1 MENMTVAL
9 FGGSFDPVTDAH
21 KEIITK
27 LSERFDR
34 VVVMP
39 AAVSPFKTKSLA
51 SASGAHRAEMLKRAT
66 RNMKNVTVSKYE
78 LKKDGV
84 SYTVDT
90 LKHLIDKYDG
100 AKVYTVIGSE
110 ELPRLGEWKNTDELK
125 ILTTFYVVERLGFEM
140 TADKLKA
147 AVKDGFDVRLAAF
160 SVPDVSSSEVKVERA
175 FERENLPVP
184 KSVAKYIVKNGLYD
198 DYRYIT
204 DRYEEFGLKKERIE
218 HIRRVALAAV
228 KLAKRYSVSTADAAT
243 AALLHDIAKET
254 DAKQL
259 QAMGFPVPNAAQ
271 DMPKSIRHA
280 EYGAVIAKYAFGVE
294 NEEIIEA
301 VRQHTTGGKNMS
313 KLAEVVFL
321 ADYIEE
327 GRKFAPADEVR
338 LVARQSLKKAI
349 ELALRYEIEHL
360 KESGGEIYPLT
371 QKVCDSYKKLN
382 KEQKEDGAEEKK
394 EEKKKAASKKKKE
407 SAKEESTELDQSAET
422 LTAVAEETKTR
433 ETVKRGA
440 DESHKLAREIGEY
453 LSEKKASEVTLIDVR
468 ERTVI
473 TDYFVIASASSTTAV
488 RALAEYV
495 DEKLSK
501 GKGLEPL
508 HRDKNPQWYAVDYGN
523 VILHIF
529 LKNVRLTYDLE
540 RLWSDGTNTETVE

>member
-21 KEIITK
+21 KEIIAN

-39 AAVSPFKTKSLA
+39 TAVSPFKTTA

-66 RNMKNVTVSKYE
+66 RNMKNVTVSRYE
-78 LKKDGV
+78 LKKQGV

-90 LKHLIDKYDG
+90 LEHLKAKYDG
-100 AKVYTVIGSE
+100 AKIFTVIGSE
-110 ELPRLGEWKNTDELK
+110 ELSRLGEWKSIDRLK
-125 ILTTFYVVERLGFEM
+125 SLTTFFVVERSGFEL
-140 TADKLKA
+140 TADKFA
-147 AVKDGFDVRLAAF
+147 QVVKSGFDVRLAAF
-160 SVPDVSSSEVKVERA
+160 SASDVSSSEVKIERA
-175 FERENLPVP
+175 FGRKNLPVP
-184 KSVAKYIVKNGLYD
+184 KSVAKYIEKNGLYE
-198 DYRYIT
+198 DYRFIT
-204 DRYEEFGLKKERIE
+204 DRYEEFGLKKERTE

-228 KLAKRYSVSTADAAT
+228 KLAKRCGVSASDAVT

-254 DAKQL
+254 DEKQL
-259 QAMGFPVPNAAQ
+259 EKMGCQVPPAAK
-271 DMPKSIRHA
+271 DMPKKIRHA
-280 EYGAVIAKYAFGVE
+280 EYGAVIARHAFGVE

-313 KLAEVVFL
+313 KLSQVVFL
-321 ADYIEE
+321 ADCIEE
-327 GRKFAPADEVR
+327 GRKFAQAYEVR
-338 LVARQSLKKAI
+338 LVARESFEKAI
-349 ELALRYEIEHL
+349 ELSLRYEIERL
-360 KESGGEIYPLT
+360 KEDGAEIYPLT
-371 QKVCDSYKKLN
+371 QEVCDSYKKLN
-382 KEQKEDGAEEKK
+382 ESPKQKATQ
-394 EEKKKAASKKKKE
+394 EKKKAEKKTAPKTKKE
-407 SAKEESTELDQSAET
+407 IAEQNEERDSAEKET
-422 LTAVAEETKTR
+422 LVSVAEETQKR
-433 ETVKRGA
+433 EISKVS
-440 DESHKLAREIGEY
+440 DEEAHKLALEIGGY
-453 LSEKKASEVTLIDVR
+453 LSEKKATEVTLIDVR
-468 ERTVI
+468 ERTVV

-508 HRDKNPQWYAVDYGN
+508 HRDKNPQWYAVDYGS